1 MKILLT
7 GATGYIGKKLL
18 PVLVSQGHQVVCCIR
33 DKGRFDISGFDP
45 GQVSVVEAD
54 FLDVA
59 SLEKIP
65 EDIEAAYYLI
75 HSMSTSVSDFE
86 RLEKISAENF
96 RDRLDRTQVRQ
107 VIYLSGIINQEKL
120 SRHLSSRRDVE
131 LILEEGEYHLTTL
144 RAGIIVGS
152 GSASF
157 EIIRDLVEKL
167 PVMVA
172 PRWLNTRTQ
181 PIAIRNVIQFLT
193 GVLDHPSTFDQN
205 FDIGG
210 TEILTYREM
219 LLQFARVRKLK
230 RTIWVVPVMTPKLS
244 SYWLY
249 FITSTSY
256 KLAVNLVN
264 SMKVEVV
271 CQENNLKELLGIELL
286 SYGEAV
292 EAAFDGIERDKQY

>member
-18 PVLVSQGHQVVCCIR
+18 PVLVSQGHHVVCCIR

-59 SLEKIP
+59 SLENIP

-181 PIAIRNVIQFLT
+181 PIAISNVIQFLT

-286 SYGEAV
+286 SYEEAV
-292 EAAFDGIERDKQY
+292 EAALDGIERDKQY

>member
-86 RLEKISAENF
+86 GLEKISAENF

-172 PRWLNTRTQ
+172 PRWLNTRAQ

-193 GVLDHPSTFDQN
+193 GVLDHPSTFNQN

>member
-131 LILEEGEYHLTTL
+131 LVLEGGEYHLTTL

-181 PIAIRNVIQFLT
+181 PIAIGNVIQFLT
-193 GVLDHPSTFDQN
+193 GVLDHPSTFNQN